1 MSLLMGCEES
11 VCEGVLGKSPKS
23 EIDLKDI
30 FRNCPLKGKVTIV
43 GHRKQPQNRRSC
55 FMNGLIWVGEKKALD
70 DP

>member
-11 VCEGVLGKSPKS
+11 VCGGVLGKSPKS

-30 FRNCPLKGKVTIV
+30 FRNCPLKGKITILR
-43 GHRKQPQNRRSC
+43 HRKQPQNRRSC